1 MALPQLSDKGI
12 EVLDLATQIEA
23 NQILVRLPRDTDARQ
38 VLHFLIGVFADTE
51 EFPTEA
57 FNEDLEEFSYAL
69 DEEGIKLDMDEV
81 WDRNDDFEVE
91 SYLIEA
97 ADVRTGDDLDE
108 LRESE
113 LYRTTVLNF
122 TQALR
127 QACEK
132 MFNNDPGSSS
142 WDRAAFASAVLA

>member
-81 WDRNDDFEVE
+81 WDRNDDFEV
-91 SYLIEA
+91 
-97 ADVRTGDDLDE
+97 G
-108 LRESE
+108 
-113 LYRTTVLNF
+113 
-122 TQALR
+122 ALR
-127 QACEK
+127 
-132 MFNNDPGSSS
+132 
-142 WDRAAFASAVLA
+142 